1 MKKSNKIIRN
11 VITVLAV
18 IILSLIAFVGVYV
31 EINGVY
37 QNLIPSFNYG
47 MEIEGTRELRYLLDA
62 TSEEKEVYVDENGNI
77 MGVVPTTEEEQVDD
91 GISLDTT
98 FENK

>member
-18 IILSLIAFVGVYV
+18 IILSLIAFVCGYV

-47 MEIEGTRELRYLLDA
+47 MEIEGTR
-62 TSEEKEVYVDENGNI
+62 
-77 MGVVPTTEEEQVDD
+77 
-91 GISLDTT
+91 
-98 FENK
+98 